1 MLLKHGFAEHQVL
14 FHLDDSQCLPNSPIW
29 SICSTP
35 LLKHFRLKSEAAL
48 CRALRCED
56 LEHAGHVCRHED
68 SAGAATGERS
78 RLLPCI
84 CMEHFPI
91 CLACMQAC
99 TSLQELR
106 LGDAAGF
113 CHADMRVCPVIRP
126 ADAAAFRA
134 HMPFLRTLDLGS
146 SQVELSHA
154 SQYVCYTVCWAAK
167 EPDESGLH
175 PLNSCA
181 RQQSGAASQHRPKP
195 VADLVSPQIFLLGS
209 IRIWLSLASCRS
221 NTCRLPGVCQV
232 WLRLHAVAERRHCA
246 GAGAGTCNRAPG
258 GGHSDRHRGCHNR
271 HHHQLAGAARE
282 AALRAIALLAR
293 GARRAGS
300 YPSWLWSPC
309 KC

>member
-1 MLLKHGFAEHQVL
+1 
-14 FHLDDSQCLPNSPIW
+14 
-29 SICSTP
+29 
-35 LLKHFRLKSEAAL
+35 
-48 CRALRCED
+48 
-56 LEHAGHVCRHED
+56 
-68 SAGAATGERS
+68 
-78 RLLPCI
+78 
-84 CMEHFPI
+84 MEHFLI
-91 CLACMQAC
+91 CSACMQAC
-99 TSLQELR
+99 TSLQQLR

-113 CHADMRVCPVIRP
+113 CHADMRMCPVIRP

-146 SQVELSHA
+146 SQVELSLA

-175 PLNSCA
+175 PLNRCA
-181 RQQSGAASQHRPKP
+181 RQRSGAASQAPPHTCCRACEH
-195 VADLVSPQIFLLGS
+195 ADLHAGVDPHMAVSGI
-209 IRIWLSLASCRS
+209 LSQQYM
-221 NTCRLPGVCQV
+221 QV
-232 WLRLHAVAERRHCA
+232 AGCVPSLWLRLHALAKRRHCA

-258 GGHSDRHRGCHNR
+258 GGHSDGHRGCYNR

-293 GARRAGS
+293 GARRAGT